1 MNAAP
6 TPPKAELHVHIE
18 GTLEPEM
25 VFDLARRNGIELP
38 HESVADLR
46 AKYRFSDLQSF
57 LDIYYANMAVLRTEA
72 DFRDLAAA
80 YLDRCAEQGV
90 RHAEIFFDPQAHLKR
105 GVPMETVIGGLH
117 SALADSDVSASLILC
132 FLRDESAESA
142 AEALRLAEPFLDRIV
157 GVGLDSAEMGHPPS
171 KFTEVFA
178 RARELGLRAVAHAG
192 EEGPP
197 EYVREALDLLGVQR
211 IDHGIR
217 ALEDPELVE
226 RLRRE
231 RIPLTVCPLSNV
243 RLGAFAELSG
253 HTLPALLEH
262 GLLVTVNSDDPA
274 YFGGYVDEN
283 FDAVR
288 RELGLSTE
296 QLRELAANSFRA
308 AFLDDRRRDEFL
320 AEVAAWTP

>member
-1 MNAAP
+1 M
-6 TPPKAELHVHIE
+6 
-18 GTLEPEM
+18 
-25 VFDLARRNGIELP
+25 
-38 HESVADLR
+38 
-46 AKYRFSDLQSF
+46 
-57 LDIYYANMAVLRTEA
+57 
-72 DFRDLAAA
+72 
-80 YLDRCAEQGV
+80 
-90 RHAEIFFDPQAHLKR
+90 
-105 GVPMETVIGGLH
+105 
-117 SALADSDVSASLILC
+117 
-132 FLRDESAESA
+132 
-142 AEALRLAEPFLDRIV
+142 
-157 GVGLDSAEMGHPPS
+157 
-171 KFTEVFA
+171 
-178 RARELGLRAVAHAG
+178 
-192 EEGPP
+192 
-197 EYVREALDLLGVQR
+197 
-211 IDHGIR
+211 
-217 ALEDPELVE
+217 E